1 MKEAVRAHEL
11 DLIIFWHLATLQNGA
26 PHFGPDN
33 SALVCVLIYRGVAQ
47 RQSASRKQLSSSD
60 TLAVRV
66 GGGDSD
72 GGVAAQR
79 KDLGLVLLVPWWSS

>member
-11 DLIIFWHLATLQNGA
+11 ALIIFWHLATLQNGA
-26 PHFGPDN
+26 PLFGPDN
-33 SALVCVLIYRGVAQ
+33 SALVCVLIYGGVAQ

-72 GGVAAQR
+72 GVATQR
-79 KDLGLVLLVPWWSS
+79 TDLGLVLLVPWWPS